1 MSDGTPGPSVAPL
14 QTRDPRT
21 LGGVRLVGRL
31 SATDTGIVYA
41 GQLNGQQ
48 VAVAMLTEGAELD
61 SYARARFLQARY
73 SLAAVPASDADLDI
87 APWVAVPA
95 GTGRD
100 GLAAATAVLAP
111 VSLEHVPPVG
121 NRQGPEFRPHWTRRG
136 GVGRWR
142 IWPLPWP
149 DSLAAASRWT
159 YVASFALVLAIAA
172 IALLIAVRI
181 FQNQAPAPPGPGP
194 GPVPLPTPVSPSP
207 SPSGTPSPTP
217 TPTPSPGGTVGPGP
231 TVTGAP
237 PIV

>member
-1 MSDGTPGPSVAPL
+1 VSDGTAAASVAPL
-14 QTRDPRT
+14 HQHDPPT

-41 GQLNGQQ
+41 GQISGRQ

-61 SYARARFLQARY
+61 SYARARFLQARN
-73 SLAAVPASDADLDI
+73 LLVAASASDVDTDI

-95 GTGRD
+95 DTWGD
-100 GLAAATAVLAP
+100 GLASAMALLAP
-111 VSLEHVPPVG
+111 VSMEHVPPMG
-121 NRQGPEFRPHWTRRG
+121 TRHGPEFRPHWTRRD

-149 DSLAAASRWT
+149 ESLAAANRWT
-159 YVASFALVLAIAA
+159 YVASLALVVAIAA

-207 SPSGTPSPTP
+207 SPS
-217 TPTPSPGGTVGPGP
+217 PTPSPSPKPTQSPGGTLGPGP